1 MVAEVS
7 IRGAPPAGHPT
18 NVPPA
23 GTEAVGSAPAEKA
36 PSPAV
41 PQKPKVSAPKPNE
54 IKFDPAEA
62 NKNLEQAVSML
73 NEQLAVKKQGLGFSY
88 DKSVKSPVIK
98 VSNLHTGE
106 VVRQIPSEEVLRIAH
121 KLDDLRGILY
131 NQKS

>member
-1 MVAEVS
+1 MDAEVS
-7 IRGAPPAGHPT
+7 IRGAPAVHHANMQPAG
-18 NVPPA
+18 A
-23 GTEAVGSAPAEKA
+23 EAVRSAPAEKA
-36 PSPAV
+36 PAPAV

-62 NKNLEQAVSML
+62 NKNLEQAVALL
-73 NEQLAVKKQGLGFSY
+73 NDQLAVKNQGLGFSY

>member
-1 MVAEVS
+1 MDAEVS
-7 IRGAPPAGHPT
+7 IRGAPAVHHANVQPAG
-18 NVPPA
+18 A
-23 GTEAVGSAPAEKA
+23 EAVRSAPAEKA
-36 PSPAV
+36 AAPAV

-62 NKNLEQAVSML
+62 NKNLEQAVALL
-73 NEQLAVKKQGLGFSY
+73 NDQLAVKNQGLGFSY
-88 DKSVKSPVIK
+88 DKSVKSPVIT

>member
-18 NVPPA
+18 NVPSA

-36 PSPAV
+36 PAPAV

-62 NKNLEQAVSML
+62 CALV
-73 NEQLAVKKQGLGFSY
+73 VPGLG
-88 DKSVKSPVIK
+88 KLCLL
-98 VSNLHTGE
+98 SNNGSLYLGQKAGAW
-106 VVRQIPSEEVLRIAH
+106 VFVRQVGEEPSH
-121 KLDDLRGILY
+121 QG
-131 NQKS
+131 Q

>member
-7 IRGAPPAGHPT
+7 IRGAPAGHPA

-23 GTEAVGSAPAEKA
+23 GAEAVRSAPAEKA
-36 PSPAV
+36 AAPAV

-62 NKNLEQAVSML
+62 NKNLEQAVALL
-73 NEQLAVKKQGLGFSY
+73 NDQLAVKNQGLGFSY

>member
-7 IRGAPPAGHPT
+7 IRGAPAGHPAPVQAT
-18 NVPPA
+18 
-23 GTEAVGSAPAEKA
+23 GMEAVGAAHAEKA
-36 PSPAV
+36 PAPAV

-62 NKNLEQAVSML
+62 NKTLEQAVAML
-73 NEQLAVKKQGLGFSY
+73 NDQLASKKQGLGFSY

-106 VVRQIPSEEVLRIAH
+106 VVRQIPSEDVLRIAH